1 VLFIRAYVDKHYEA
15 WLLVAYGLVTGRC
28 DVVDI
33 LILVI
38 VFVVFA
44 SIIGNQM
51 AMLKTLRSMDETLKE
66 IRDNTV
72 KVEDGR
78 K

>member
-1 VLFIRAYVDKHYEA
+1 M
-15 WLLVAYGLVTGRC
+15 
-28 DVVDI
+28 DI

-38 VFVVFA
+38 VFVVSA

-66 IRDNTV
+66 IRDNTA
-72 KVEDGR
+72 KVEDAR
-78 K
+78 E